1 MLKSRHRKQIKLA
14 QHPNF
19 LETIEKNGEKRMTEV
34 IYTGGQR
41 GTTAISDVF
50 FQGLEV

>member
-1 MLKSRHRKQIKLA
+1 MLKRRHRKQIKLA

-19 LETIEKNGEKRMTEV
+19 LKTTEENGGKGMTQV

-41 GTTAISDVF
+41 STTAISDI
-50 FQGLEV
+50 

>member
-1 MLKSRHRKQIKLA
+1 MLKRRHRKQMKLA

-19 LETIEKNGEKRMTEV
+19 LKTIEKNGGKGMTEV

-41 GTTAISDVF
+41 GTTAISAI
-50 FQGLEV
+50 